1 MQISLKPYLLNLR
14 LSGFPQ
20 LRIYV
25 HAEVDWTTAIV
36 GTHTVDS
43 TFQLKQVN
51 AQLVDIVLNRRSALL
66 PLDALIA
73 DLISENFVSILE
85 TLLQGTTKNDGTKLD
100 GSTEPTTNDDPHSV
114 YSEDGTLMYRFS
126 DLD

>member
-36 GTHTVDS
+36 GTHSVEGTLK
-43 TFQLKQVN
+43 LKQVN
-51 AQLVDIVLNRRSALL
+51 AQLVDIVQDRRSALL
-66 PLDALIA
+66 PLSVLIA
-73 DLISENFVSILE
+73 QLESGNFALTVE
-85 TLLQGTTKNDGTKLD
+85 TLLQDTTKNDGTKLD
-100 GSTEPTTNDDPHSV
+100 DSTEPTT
-114 YSEDGTLMYRFS
+114 SE
-126 DLD
+126 